1 MRKSVAVDL
10 KEAIEELFDAL
21 GFDNI
26 MMEGDQSVSVKS
38 FIKDFIKKLTKSRM
52 RKTLLSYGILT
63 QLLLKIFSCFSK
75 KLSLGKWRPAR
86 LLRIQ
91 LMTGQKWNQTS
102 LMNYL
107 IQKQNKDN

>member
-38 FIKDFIKKLTKSRM
+38 FIKDFIKTVDEVKNEKDIVELWRIDPVIAQNLFMLFKEVVFGELEACETVEDTSDDGPEVESDEFDE
-52 RKTLLSYGILT
+52 LSDT
-63 QLLLKIFSCFSK
+63 E
-75 KLSLGKWRPAR
+75 
-86 LLRIQ
+86 
-91 LMTGQKWNQTS
+91 TE
-102 LMNYL
+102 
-107 IQKQNKDN
+107 